1 MAKPQSKTPAVLPPT
16 KTAKVSQPPEPK
28 QTPLQQFLS
37 RLKTH
42 RQTQVISVSFLVA
55 FLALVAAVSLVIR
68 TQSIVQFNQPEV
80 VLPSPSPR
88 VETRFANDP
97 TVLEID
103 TAVASISAELK
114 TLQIK
119 NHLLLPPTLDTDV
132 NLDL

>member
-1 MAKPQSKTPAVLPPT
+1 MAKPQSKTPAPPPA
-16 KTAKVSQPPEPK
+16 KTPEANQPAEPK
-28 QTPLQQFLS
+28 QTFLQRFYLS
-37 RLKTH
+37 LKTH
-42 RQTQVISVSFLVA
+42 RQTQVITASFLVA

-68 TQSIVQFNQPEV
+68 TQSIVQFIQPEL

-103 TAVASISAELK
+103 TAVASISAQLK
-114 TLQIK
+114 SLQIK
-119 NHLLLPPTLDTDV
+119 NHLLLPPTVDTDV